1 MWRRWQGLSFLA
13 VSFSIALAIV
23 LGSSLPE
30 FGERGAV
37 SDLTAGWLE
46 PAPAIAQRS
55 LRVGDVQAQVYL
67 QLPNLPKENQY
78 ISAIT
83 GDPLPKSTLV
93 DRMVRYHIYTKGRPA
108 NFRFDW
114 KLTIADYL
122 NANEYIWPQTYPG
135 GDNFTENP
143 VDRDRAAIAA
153 LNRAERNAL
162 VQALVDVFTSKLTQ
176 SQTSQTEQ
184 PASASS
190 PTEDGT
196 PAPASSSGSLSNS
209 PQPGDAKRLIP

>member
-1 MWRRWQGLSFLA
+1 MWRRWWGLSFVAISCL
-13 VSFSIALAIV
+13 VALSIV

-30 FGERGAV
+30 PLGEGRIAA
-37 SDLTAGWLE
+37 LTADWLK
-46 PAPAIAQRS
+46 PAPAIAQRA

-67 QLPNLPKENQY
+67 RLPNLPKENQY
-78 ISAIT
+78 VSAIT
-83 GDPLPKSTLV
+83 GESLTKSTLV

-143 VDRDRAAIAA
+143 VASDRAAIAS
-153 LNRAERNAL
+153 LNRSERNAL
-162 VQALVDVFTSKLTQ
+162 VQALVDIFNAKFGTSSETR
-176 SQTSQTEQ
+176 TEN
-184 PASASS
+184 PASAAPSSNRQTDS
-190 PTEDGT
+190 PT
-196 PAPASSSGSLSNS
+196 SGSGSFSNS
-209 PQPGDAKRLIP
+209 PQPGDAQRLIP